1 MKVGIFGKS
10 GSGKTT
16 VASYFEAKGY
26 FHINF
31 DRVGREV
38 VTKYPEILGEISE
51 AFGPEYVPDGKLD
64 RKKLGDLVFRNTSE
78 LEKLNGIFF
87 KYIRNE
93 ALLLMTGRDNCILEG
108 AVLFESGLSDYM
120 DKIIYV
126 KTDFDTAVERIVK
139 RENIS
144 KQQAESRIAA
154 QSKYDELEEKADH
167 IIETNNSTEELVE
180 NIKKLFSRLKI

>member
-26 FHINF
+26 FHINL

-38 VTKYPEILGEISE
+38 VTKYPEILSEISE
-51 AFGPEYVPDGKLD
+51 AFGAEYVPDGKLD

-108 AVLFESGLSDYM
+108 AVLFESGLSDFM
-120 DKIIYV
+120 DKIICV
-126 KTDFDTAVERIVK
+126 KTDFDIAVERIVK
-139 RENIS
+139 REKIS

-167 IIETNNSTEELVE
+167 VIETNNSTEELVE